1 MANSGP
7 SYNLLAMISTH
18 TYTPPANG
26 FRTFLVVWV
35 TQSISVLG
43 SALTF
48 FAMTIW
54 LAQVLY
60 PNPEQKSQLAIALSL
75 VSLAYG
81 LPNIF
86 VAPLAGAWA
95 DRYDR
100 KQIMMLMD
108 FASGL
113 ISLALTLLILAH
125 RLDLGLL
132 TILVVVNSIVSAFHY
147 SAFDSSYAMLV
158 PEQLLPR
165 ANGMMQTITSLSNVL
180 SPAIAASMIALPA
193 LSRQGSIGGEVGRI
207 LSGLQTGIPLAIG
220 VDAITFF
227 VASATLLFL
236 FIPSPRRADLHST
249 RGVIT
254 KSIWVDIVEGAQYIW
269 KRRPMLWLLGIFTL
283 INFASGAFVLQP
295 LIVKFNLAPDWTGRG
310 FSLESAL
317 ALLATVSGIGG
328 VAGGVLIS
336 FWGGLKKR
344 RIYGVV
350 VPILAALALMIVYGL
365 SPWLYLTAA
374 ASCLFDSLLPVM
386 NAHSQT
392 IWQTQTPFQLQGR
405 VFAVR
410 RLIAQFSWPLGV
422 ALFGGLGASINAAWL
437 FAGIGVLGVVFCVA
451 QLFNPYLLKIEDKAY
466 LDSLAGEKSLHP

>member
-1 MANSGP
+1 MTLP
-7 SYNLLAMISTH
+7 S

-26 FRTFLVVWV
+26 FRTFLIVWV

-48 FAMTIW
+48 FAMTVW

-60 PNPEQKSQLAIALSL
+60 PSQEQKSQLAVALSV

-86 VAPLAGAWA
+86 AAPLAGAWA
-95 DRYDR
+95 DRHDR
-100 KQIMMLMD
+100 KRIMMLMD
-108 FASGL
+108 FVSGL
-113 ISLALTLLILAH
+113 ISLTLTILILAN
-125 RLDLGLL
+125 LL
-132 TILVVVNSIVSAFHY
+132 NLWLLIVLVVVHSIVSAFHF

-158 PEQLLPR
+158 PGKLLPR

-193 LSRQGSIGGEVGRI
+193 LSRQGSIAGAVGRI
-207 LSGLQTGIPLAIG
+207 LASLQSGIPIAIG

-227 VASATLLFL
+227 LASATLLFL
-236 FIPSPRRADLHST
+236 FIPSPLRADLQPD
-249 RGVIT
+249 GDKAK
-254 KSIWVDIVEGAQYIW
+254 KSIWVDIGEGALYIW
-269 KRRPMLWLLGIFTL
+269 KRRPLLWLLGTFTL
-283 INFASGAFVLQP
+283 INFASGVFVLQP
-295 LIVKFNLAPDWTGRG
+295 LFVKFNLAADWRGRG
-310 FSLESAL
+310 FTYETAL
-317 ALLATVSGIGG
+317 ALLGTVSGIGG
-328 VAGGVLIS
+328 VVGGVLIS
-336 FWGGLKKR
+336 LWGGLKKR
-344 RIYGVV
+344 RIYGVI
-350 VPILAALALMIVYGL
+350 VPILAALAMMVVYGL

-374 ASCLFDSLLPVM
+374 ASCLFDSLLPAM

-392 IWQTQTPFQLQGR
+392 IWQTQTPLQLQGR

-422 ALFGGLGASINAAWL
+422 ALFGWLGASINVAWL
-437 FAGIGVLGVVFCVA
+437 FAGMGVVGVVFCAA

-466 LDSLAGEKSLHP
+466 LDNLAGE